1 MERHH
6 RELIAAGDL
15 EGLRIEP
22 GEVLDRLLDGGLD
35 AVLGA
40 EVGERFTKDAITKPV
55 KSLDLPP
62 EPQVGHHL
70 GGDPA
75 D

>member
-1 MERHH
+1 MERWLP
-6 RELIAAGDL
+6 EVIAAGDL
-15 EGLRIEP
+15 EGLGLEP

-40 EVGERFTKDAITKPV
+40 EVGERFAKDAITKPV
-55 KSLDLPP
+55 KPLNFPP
-62 EPQVGHHL
+62 KPKVGHHL
-70 GGDPA
+70 SRDGA